1 MPDFFE
7 KEMPMGMESRAGAR
21 VSINATLTVD
31 VDTGG
36 KGIARFLREP
46 QKAVIADISA
56 VGIGAVSPI
65 FLPKGAA
72 LMIDMDASALSTGK
86 PARIKGEICYCRPA
100 KDGKYRLGIKFIDI
114 DKTFLDKI
122 KEYVE
127 QNKDKAV

>member
-1 MPDFFE
+1 MPDFFK

-21 VSINATLTVD
+21 ISINATLTVD

-36 KGIARFLREP
+36 KGNVRFLREP

-56 VGIGAVSPI
+56 VGIGAVSSI
-65 FLPKGAA
+65 FLPKGAV
-72 LMIDMDASALSTGK
+72 LTIDMDAPAFKTEK
-86 PARIKGEICYCRPA
+86 PARIKGEICYCRPT
-100 KDGKYRLGIKFIDI
+100 KDGKYRLGIKFVEI
-114 DKTFLDKI
+114 DKTLLDKI